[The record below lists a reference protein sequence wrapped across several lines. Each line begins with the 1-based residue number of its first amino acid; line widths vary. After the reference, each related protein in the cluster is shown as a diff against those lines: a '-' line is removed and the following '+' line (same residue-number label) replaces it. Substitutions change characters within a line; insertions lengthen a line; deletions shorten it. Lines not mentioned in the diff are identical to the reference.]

1 MHAIKLSFISS
12 RSDVAD
18 RHTRHCSLA
27 VRRACWHVLLL
38 VFGFRP
44 RVGAPR
50 REVRSARFYTHMC
63 RNVELPESTT
73 VCTVGCT

>member
-1 MHAIKLSFISS
+1 MHAIINYHLSS

-18 RHTRHCSLA
+18 RQQHDTLDTAH
-27 VRRACWHVLLL
+27 WPYN
-38 VFGFRP
+38 G
-44 RVGAPR
+44 RVGVRLRPAWAPR